1 MRKATCD
8 GLPFLCAK
16 EDTKCSQFFSTHLL
30 IMEVEFW
37 DDRVYYE
44 SGCFTGFAVERSF
57 CLGLYSRVEFVTN
70 VAELSY

>member
-1 MRKATCD
+1 MRKATCKRVA
-8 GLPFLCAK
+8 FLYAK

-30 IMEVEFW
+30 IMEVEFG

-44 SGCFTGFAVERSF
+44 RGCFTGFAVDRSF